1 MTKPVT
7 RCGWVSDDPLYVKYH
22 DREWGVPV
30 YNDRKLFE
38 MLILEGAQAGLS
50 WITILRKREHYRKVF
65 DRFEPKKI
73 ALYDKRKIDSLLKD
87 PGIVRNRLKVEST
100 IINARQYLELKEQEA
115 RFSDFLWQFVDGE
128 PVVNRWKTLEEVPV
142 NTAQSDAM
150 NKALKAHGFKFVG
163 TTICYA
169 FMQAVGMVNDHT
181 IDCDFHG
188 QSERNGEQTTSKGLP
203 TNKNN

>member
-128 PVVNRWKTLEEVPV
+128 PVVNTWKTLEEVPV

-150 NKALKAHGFKFVG
+150 NKALKAHGFRFVG

-181 IDCDFHG
+181 IDCDFRG
-188 QSERNGEQTTSKGLP
+188 KWNENSE
-203 TNKNN
+203 NN

>member
-7 RCGWVSDDPLYVKYH
+7 RCGWVSGDPLYVKYH

-65 DRFEPKKI
+65 DRFDPKKI

-100 IINARQYLELKEQEA
+100 IINARQYLELKEQEG

-128 PVVNRWKTLEEVPV
+128 PVANTWKAVEEVPA

-150 NKALKAHGFKFVG
+150 SKALKAHGFKFVG

-181 IDCDFHG
+181 IDCGFHG
-188 QSERNGEQTTSKGLP
+188 
-203 TNKNN
+203 